1 MLNNLAGFVLNRL
14 ESAEGINTTHTE
26 DLEKE
31 IQEEDVITNHIT
43 RGIETVYSNSLQ
55 QLFHFKLHV

>member
-55 QLFHFKLHV
+55 LFHFKLHV